1 MKPATLDLTVY
12 RDRDFSRTFYIK
24 QYIGGPAMD
33 LTGYSAKA
41 EIRSGK
47 DTDELIV
54 GFLVVVDPLIGSI
67 TISLEDNQTILL
79 VNTVAFW
86 DLVLTDTYGLRQN
99 YIEGMVNVLGT
110 VTREADPG
118 GIDIT

>member
-1 MKPATLDLTVY
+1 MVPATHDLTIY
-12 RDRDFSRTFYIK
+12 RDRDFSQTFYLK
-24 QYIGGPAMD
+24 SHGAAMD